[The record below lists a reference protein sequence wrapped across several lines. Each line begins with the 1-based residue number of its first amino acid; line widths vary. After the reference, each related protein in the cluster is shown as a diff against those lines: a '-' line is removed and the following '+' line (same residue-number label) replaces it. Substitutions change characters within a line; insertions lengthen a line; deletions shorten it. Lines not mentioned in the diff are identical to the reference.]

1 MDGAKTTMGYL
12 QKKGQLVVA
21 PGAGYIAPVD
31 SSEIATL
38 RSQVGSTIVTNSWKM
53 AMSTSD
59 SEFNALL
66 EEMQTTADG
75 LGYDK
80 VYKVDLA
87 NAKAQAAAQA
97 AIVKKFG

>member
-1 MDGAKTTMGYL
+1 
-12 QKKGQLVVA
+12 
-21 PGAGYIAPVD
+21 
-31 SSEIATL
+31 
-38 RSQVGSTIVTNSWKM
+38 
-53 AMSTSD
+53 MSTSD

-66 EEMQTTADG
+66 KEMQTTANG